1 VSTTIDPDR
10 YARIYAL
17 AEPYWQTRSNEIH
30 VPESYALAQELLA
43 AHPEADPEIVLP
55 AVLLHDIGYMAVPP
69 DDHLKGLAGA
79 VKGWEPDIT
88 RRHEIQGAA
97 LAGKILAE
105 VGWDAGRT
113 AAIQDIVDGHDS
125 RAEAVSREDALV
137 KDADKLWRY
146 TESAVRICHRWMELS
161 PEAFMEWVGSE
172 VDRWFFTEAARDI
185 ARRELAASREA
196 LAAEPV
202 R

>member
-1 VSTTIDPDR
+1 MADSDR

-30 VPESYALAQELLA
+30 VPGSYALAQELLA
-43 AHPEADPEIVLP
+43 AYPQADADVVLP
-55 AVLLHDIGYMAVPP
+55 AILLHDVGYMVVPA

-97 LAGKILAE
+97 LAGEILGL
-105 VGWDAGRT
+105 VGWDPERT
-113 AAIQDIVDGHDS
+113 ALIQDIVDGHDS
-125 RAEAVSREDALV
+125 RPEAESLEDTLV

-146 TESAVRICHRWMELS
+146 TASAVRICHRWMELS
-161 PEAFMEWVGSE
+161 TDAYMDWVESE
-172 VDRWFFTEAARDI
+172 IDCWLFTEAARGM
-185 ARRELAASREA
+185 ARREIARSRAA
-196 LAAEPV
+196 LAELPV
-202 R
+202 T